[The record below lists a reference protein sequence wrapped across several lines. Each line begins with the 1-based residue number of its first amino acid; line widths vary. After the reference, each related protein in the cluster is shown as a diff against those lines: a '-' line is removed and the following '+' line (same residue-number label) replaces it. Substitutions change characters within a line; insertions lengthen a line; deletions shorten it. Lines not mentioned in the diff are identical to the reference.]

1 MVQSHLTTVTLFT
14 SGRGVIWL
22 YDWEFNSLCCMV
34 PPQFLL
40 LQQLLNDYQTQ
51 EVKEPT
57 WIFLYPSKHSE
68 TSYCSYLGFTC
79 VHLSSNFRDVKCINF
94 IDSSSLLAKDEFT
107 ILNERTLTER
117 DFVLYLLNIVL
128 HKYNKFSQEAL
139 RELQLLNI

>member
-107 ILNERTLTER
+107 LLNERTLTER
-117 DFVLYLLNIVL
+117 LCFILI
-128 HKYNKFSQEAL
+128 KYC
-139 RELQLLNI
+139 IT